1 VLLFVDPKKARL
13 PTLTCR
19 WRGQKQAAAPVS
31 EPGRN
36 SMDFFGTLQ
45 TLWQDRGTLLCV
57 GLDPRI
63 GKGETPES
71 VYKRMKA
78 LVDATAPYAACF
90 KPNIAFYEAQGPAGL
105 DLLARL
111 IAGIPDG
118 IPVILD
124 AKRGDIGP
132 TAEAYAKA
140 CFEVLGADAVTLSPY
155 MGRDAVDP
163 FLAYPDKAVFLLA
176 RTSNPRA
183 GVFQDLHCG
192 GPMLYE
198 RVARECASWSARV
211 GLVAAGNDVTGLAAV
226 RAAAP
231 EAWLLAP
238 GIGAQGGTIAEAWRA
253 GARAD
258 GLGILP
264 VAARSVAGATDPG
277 SAAKSL
283 VEEMKKAVHAGSVIQ
298 ARGFDKLAQ
307 LKHRVMKGLVETE
320 CFKTGSFVLKS
331 GKVSPFYI
339 DLRRVISDPV
349 LLDTG
354 ADAYANLIS
363 GLDFDRIA
371 GIPAAALPLATAV
384 AIKTGKPMIWPR
396 MPAKAHGTGVRV
408 EGAFRPGEKILLLD
422 DLITTGASKVEALE
436 ILRSEGLVVQ
446 DLAVLIERGRQGR
459 LDMDAQGVQLAAFF
473 DVRELFSICEEL
485 GVMDAAEKARMEA
498 WVDAEQTST

>member
-1 VLLFVDPKKARL
+1 
-13 PTLTCR
+13 
-19 WRGQKQAAAPVS
+19 
-31 EPGRN
+31 
-36 SMDFFGTLQ
+36 MDFFGTLQ
-45 TLWQDRGTLLCV
+45 SIWHNRGTLLCV
-57 GLDPRI
+57 GLDPRME
-63 GKGETPES
+63 KGETPES

-105 DLLARL
+105 ELLTRL

-163 FLAYPDKAVFLLA
+163 FLAYADKAVFLLA

-183 GVFQDLHCG
+183 GVFQDLRCG
-192 GPMLYE
+192 GLALYE
-198 RVARECASWSARV
+198 RVARECASWSDRV

-226 RAAAP
+226 RAVAP

-264 VAARSVAGATDPG
+264 VAARSVAGAADPG
-277 SAAKSL
+277 DAAKSL
-283 VEEMKKAVHAGSVIQ
+283 VDEMKKAVHATSGIK
-298 ARGFDKLAQ
+298 ATGFDKLGQ
-307 LKHRVMKGLVETE
+307 LKHRLMKGLVETE
-320 CFKTGSFVLKS
+320 CFKTGSFTLKS

-339 DLRRVISDPV
+339 DLRRVISEPS
-349 LLDTG
+349 LLDTV
-354 ADAYANLIS
+354 AEAYAHLVS
-363 GLDFDRIA
+363 GLEFDRIA

-408 EGAFRPGEKILLLD
+408 EGAFKPGEKILLLD
-422 DLITTGASKVEALE
+422 DLITTGASKLEALE

-459 LDMDAQGVQLAAFF
+459 VDMDAQGVRLVAFF
-473 DVRELFSICEEL
+473 DVRELFYICEEL
-485 GVMDAAEKARMEA
+485 GVMGAAEKARMEA

>member
-1 VLLFVDPKKARL
+1 
-13 PTLTCR
+13 
-19 WRGQKQAAAPVS
+19 
-31 EPGRN
+31 
-36 SMDFFGTLQ
+36 MDFFGTIEETWRQ
-45 TLWQDRGTLLCV
+45 RGTLLCV

-63 GKGETPES
+63 EKGEGPEA
-71 VYKRMKA
+71 VYRRMKA

-90 KPNIAFYEAQGPAGL
+90 KPNIAFYEALGPGGLELLAGL
-105 DLLARL
+105 
-111 IAGIPDG
+111 IEKIPDG

-140 CFEVLGADAVTLSPY
+140 CFEILGADAVTLSPY

-183 GVFQDLHCG
+183 GVFQDLHFG
-192 GPMLYE
+192 DSYLYE
-198 RVARECASWSARV
+198 MVARECSSWSDRV
-211 GLVAAGNDVTGLAAV
+211 GLVAAGNDVIGLAAV

-231 EAWLLAP
+231 GTWLLAP
-238 GIGAQGGTIAEAWRA
+238 GIGAQGGTIAEAWQA

-283 VEEMKKAVHAGSVIQ
+283 VDEVKKAVQ
-298 ARGFDKLAQ
+298 ASTRTTGKGFDKLGL
-307 LKHRVMKGLVETE
+307 LKHRLMKGLVETG
-320 CFKTGSFVLKS
+320 CFKTGSFTLKS
-331 GKVSPFYI
+331 GKISPFYI
-339 DLRRVISDPV
+339 DLRRVISEPS
-349 LLDTG
+349 LLD
-354 ADAYANLIS
+354 AVAEAYASLVS

-384 AIKTGKPMIWPR
+384 SIKIRKPMIWPR
-396 MPAKAHGTGVRV
+396 MPVKAHGTGVRV
-408 EGAFRPGEKILLLD
+408 EGVFKAGERVLLLD
-422 DLITTGASKVEALE
+422 DLITTGTSKIEAIE

-446 DLAVLIERGRQGR
+446 DLAVLVERGSQGR
-459 LDMDAQGVQLAAFF
+459 VDMDAQGVSLAAFF
-473 DVRELFSICEEL
+473 AVRELFALCAEL
-485 GVMDAAEKARMEA
+485 GAIDSDERLAMEA
-498 WVDAEQTST
+498 WVDAEQAST